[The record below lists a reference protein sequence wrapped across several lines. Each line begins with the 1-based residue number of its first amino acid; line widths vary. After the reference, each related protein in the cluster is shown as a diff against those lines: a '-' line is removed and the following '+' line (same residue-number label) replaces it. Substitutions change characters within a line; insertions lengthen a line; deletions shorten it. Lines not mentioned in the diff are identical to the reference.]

1 MSGTLKVGGNI
12 IASHSGVEGAGE
24 VTLQNATLDSGVV
37 FPAAYP
43 VQVKSATTDQV
54 DSFNTSG
61 FQDVFGLSV
70 DITPKLGSK
79 ILIYVAFRY
88 GNSTSS
94 NNGVQ
99 LLRNLDVLDLG
110 GSNSTNLGNVNNIS
124 FMDTSF
130 IYYDSPNTDQSITYK
145 LQVQRSAGTL
155 YINARRDGSNAR
167 MGTIVVMEII

>member
-1 MSGTLKVGGNI
+1 MSN
-12 IASHSGVEGAGE
+12 ASFKMNGVEVFSENAQV
-24 VTLQNATLDSGVV
+24 VTMNSGVV

-43 VQVKSATTDQV
+43 IQVKSATTDQV

-61 FQDVFGLSV
+61 FQDVAGFSV

-79 ILIYVAFRY
+79 ILIYVEFRY

-99 LLRNLDVLDLG
+99 LLRNSDVLDLG
-110 GSNSTNLGNVNNIS
+110 GSNSTNLGNVTALP

-130 IYYDSPNTDQSITYK
+130 TYYDSPNTDQLITYK

-155 YINARRDGSNAR
+155 YINARNDGTNDR
-167 MGTIVVMEII
+167 MGAIVAMEII

>member
-1 MSGTLKVGGNI
+1 MSYIGSKRSSSLVSFDEGTIG
-12 IASHSGVEGAGE
+12 
-24 VTLQNATLDSGVV
+24 SGVV
-37 FPAAYP
+37 FPAGTI

-61 FQDVFGLSV
+61 FQDVAGFSV

-79 ILIYVAFRY
+79 ILIYVEFRY

-99 LLRNLDVLDLG
+99 LLRNSDVLDLG
-110 GSNSTNLGNVNNIS
+110 GSNSTNLGNVNNVS

-130 IYYDSPNTDQSITYK
+130 TYYDSPNTDQLITYK

-155 YINARRDGSNAR
+155 YINARNDGNNDR
-167 MGTIVVMEII
+167 MGAIVAMEII